1 LTSQLENGFLRSKN
15 FSAIE
20 IYSEIKTRQKL
31 REKAEKQAAKDAE
44 KAAKAKAEPKA
55 AARKADEE
63 EKLDPTQYTQNRKN
77 YVQAL
82 RDQGKNPYPH
92 KFDRTHRID

>member
-1 LTSQLENGFLRSKN
+1 MILLASGSLRSTF

-55 AARKADEE
+55 GARKAGDDED
-63 EKLDPTQYTQNRKN
+63 LDPTQYTQNRKN
-77 YVQAL
+77 FVQAL
-82 RDQGKNPYPH
+82 RD
-92 KFDRTHRID
+92 